1 MSVFL
6 YGRKAL
12 GGRLRVGVA
21 AILNAGALVRILSVL
36 IVFGFILWVIGAAHG
51 RERSPCLVFGQPVP
65 CQNFISSN
73 PDQNRIRDEDLARRI
88 QRDRN
93 RDRRDKDVPDK

>member
-12 GGRLRVGVA
+12 GGPLRVGA
-21 AILNAGALVRILSVL
+21 AVILNGRALVRILSVL

-93 RDRRDKDVPDK
+93 RDRYEKSAPDK